1 MVAETVPPGIA
12 IPILGSGRAG
22 VTAEI
27 VLCEQCQRP
36 VEATDLTSIPATR
49 RKRVID
55 PAAHTSGWIDDAEVV
70 FHASCYPMGSRAYL
84 RHR

>member
-1 MVAETVPPGIA
+1 M
-12 IPILGSGRAG
+12 
-22 VTAEI
+22 TAEI

-36 VEATDLTSIPATR
+36 VEAADSRSIPATR
-49 RKRVID
+49 RRRVVD
-55 PAAHTSGWIDDAEVV
+55 PQAHTSGWVDDAEVV